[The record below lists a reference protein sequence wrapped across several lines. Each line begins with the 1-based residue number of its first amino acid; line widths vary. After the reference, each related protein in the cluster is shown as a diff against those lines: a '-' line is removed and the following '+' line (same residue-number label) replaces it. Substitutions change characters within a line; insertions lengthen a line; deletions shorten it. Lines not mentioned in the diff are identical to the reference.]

1 MLAYLVRRLA
11 WSFVLVLAVAL
22 VTFII
27 FFVIP
32 TNRVGNV
39 RHRETTTN
47 INEAV
52 GIHGPV
58 YLQYGRFLWH
68 LGHGSLGNS
77 FRSEQSVRDLVLAAA
92 PVTASLVIGGAIVW
106 LLIAFSVGILSAL
119 RPRSVLDRASTIFV
133 LIGDEPRTD
142 WLRDTLQRDGSG
154 FVLTGRDV
162 SLDGWTLDR
171 PPMLLETSVPGVFA
185 VGDVRNGSVKRVNAA
200 VGDGS
205 VAVGSV
211 HAYLAE
217 AAELRTRPG

>member
-68 LGHGSLGNS
+68 LGHFSLGNS
-77 FRSEQSVRDLVLAAA
+77 FRSQQSVRDLIVTAA
-92 PVTASLVIGGAIVW
+92 PVTASLVIGGA
-106 LLIAFSVGILSAL
+106 
-119 RPRSVLDRASTIFV
+119 
-133 LIGDEPRTD
+133 
-142 WLRDTLQRDGSG
+142 
-154 FVLTGRDV
+154 V
-162 SLDGWTLDR
+162 SNEEAQQLFPNGWEEVKPYIR
-171 PPMLLETSVPGVFA
+171 VVPQ
-185 VGDVRNGSVKRVNAA
+185 
-200 VGDGS
+200 
-205 VAVGSV
+205 
-211 HAYLAE
+211 
-217 AAELRTRPG
+217 P